1 MRKNTLIKLLAVLVM
16 CLTIG
21 AAFVACSE
29 EPADTSANNDVKVIV
44 SVAVDANN
52 NLVITYNDNTTST
65 VALPKEAEC
74 EHREDRQA
82 WWPLAEHTATANGT
96 YLKVCHDC
104 QDAWIIYDS
113 RHQIV
118 EKEITVPA
126 TCTEAGYVT
135 NKYCEIC
142 GYTENVI
149 EELPALGH
157 DLGELIVIANDDESI
172 CVSGGTHLKEC
183 SRCDYVWSETVEAAE
198 DKGIDGQHTVTVWET
213 VVAPTVDAAGSAAG
227 YCDVCDAYVEVELP
241 ALNTTDYNREITDKV
256 LHCGDEGKYTYTHK
270 ETGLK
275 YDVIRPAHDH
285 GLVGLDGKHHELK
298 SAVVDNPAA
307 SEWYSTA
314 DFPQIKEFVEDSINS
329 CTTPVLAYYVCEHI
343 NDDGV
348 PCGGVVDIYAITGH
362 EFTVELT
369 DKYEAPKCGVDGK
382 KWFKCYACDKEDFET
397 VPALEHNFVYNCDE
411 YTDLTVAADEKSAT
425 YVGYCANGC
434 GATDTKTT
442 TSLTIET
449 VDKTCEK
456 NGVKKYAWVDHNGN
470 EHTDEEIIDGFIG
483 HAVLVGNKVV
493 ALQKANEKDLE
504 NLTQEELDKKV
515 YYYADF
521 VDAEGKPLLFNFVDD
536 QFGAEPTIGYFVC
549 CHTELHDS
557 EPLVKVWVSTDAKYA
572 VNTPDELK

>member
-29 EPADTSANNDVKVIV
+29 EPADTSANDDVKVII

-74 EHREDRQA
+74 EHRDDSQA
-82 WWPLAEHTATANGT
+82 WWPLAEHTATSNGT

-118 EKEITVPA
+118 EKETTFPA
-126 TCTEAGYVT
+126 TCLEAGYVT
-135 NKYCEIC
+135 DKYCEIC

-149 EELPALGH
+149 KELPALGH
-157 DLGELIVIANDDESI
+157 DLGELIVTPNDGESI
-172 CVSGGTHLKEC
+172 CVSGGTHSKEC
-183 SRCDYVWSETVEAAE
+183 SRCDYVWSEVVEPAE

-213 VVAPTVDAAGSAAG
+213 VTAPTADSEGAAEGH
-227 YCDVCDAYVEVELP
+227 CDVCNALVEVKLP
-241 ALNTTDYNREITDKV
+241 ALNTTDYDREITDKV
-256 LHCGDEGKYTYTHK
+256 IHCGDEGKYTYTHK

-285 GLVGLDGKHHELK
+285 GLKDVNGVFQELK
-298 SAVVDNPAA
+298 SAIVDDPAN
-307 SEWYSTA
+307 SIKYSTA

-329 CTTPVLAYYVCEHI
+329 CTNPVLAYYVCEHI
-343 NDDGV
+343 NDDGE

-369 DKYEAPKCGVDGK
+369 DKYEAPKCGVEGK
-382 KWFKCYACDKEDFET
+382 KWYKCYACDEETFET
-397 VPALEHNFVYNCDE
+397 VDALEHEYAYNYDE
-411 YTDLTVAADEKSAT
+411 YTDLTVAADGKSAT
-425 YVGYCANGC
+425 YVGVCKYGC

-442 TSLTIET
+442 KSLTIE
-449 VDKTCEK
+449 VIDKTCDK
-456 NGVKKYAWVDHNGN
+456 NGTKEYTWVTHDDK
-470 EHTDEEIIDGFIG
+470 EFEDSEIVEGMIG
-483 HAVLVGNKVV
+483 HAISVGGVV
-493 ALQKANEKDLE
+493 VPLYRASEKDLE

-521 VDAEGKPLLFNFVDD
+521 VDAEGNPLLFSFVDD
-536 QFGAEPTIGYFVC
+536 EFGASPTIGYFIC
-549 CHTELHDS
+549 CHTDLHDG
-557 EPLVKVWVSTDAKYA
+557 EPRVKVWVSTDAKYA

>member
-52 NLVITYNDNTTST
+52 NLVITYNDNTNST

-82 WWPLAEHTATANGT
+82 WWPLAEHSATANGT

-104 QDAWIIYDS
+104 QDAWIIYDT

-118 EKEITVPA
+118 EKETTFPA
-126 TCTEAGYVT
+126 TCLDAGYVT
-135 NKYCEIC
+135 DKYCEIC
-142 GYTENVI
+142 GHTENVI

-157 DLGELIVIANDDESI
+157 DLGEVIVNANDGESI
-172 CVSGGTHLKEC
+172 CVSGGTHERYC
-183 SRCDYVWSETVEAAE
+183 SRCDYVEVTEVKPAANE
-198 DKGIDGQHTVTVWET
+198 GIDGQHTVTAWET

-256 LHCGDEGKYTYTHK
+256 LNCGDEGKYTYTHK

-285 GLVGLDGKHHELK
+285 GLVGVDGKHHELK
-298 SAVVDNPAA
+298 SAIVDDPAN
-307 SEWYSTA
+307 SIKYSIV

-348 PCGGVVDIYAITGH
+348 ACGGVVDIYAITGH

-369 DKYEAPKCGVDGK
+369 DKYEAPKCGVEGK
-382 KWFKCYACDKEDFET
+382 KWFKCYACDEVKSET
-397 VPALEHNFVYNCDE
+397 VAALEHNFVYNYDE
-411 YTDLTVAADEKSAT
+411 YTDLTVAADGKSAT
-425 YVGYCANGC
+425 YVGVCANGC
-434 GATDTKTT
+434 GTTDTKTT
-442 TSLTIET
+442 TALSIVV

-456 NGVKKYAWVDHNGN
+456 NGTKEYAWTTHDGKEFTDVEVVDGM
-470 EHTDEEIIDGFIG
+470 IG
-483 HAVLVGNKVV
+483 HAILVDGVV
-493 ALQKANEKDLE
+493 VPLYRANENDDLTAE
-504 NLTQEELDKKV
+504 AYKV
-515 YYYADF
+515 YYYGDF
-521 VDAEGKPLLFNFVDD
+521 VDANGNALLFSFIGDE
-536 QFGAEPTIGYFVC
+536 FSEKPTIGYFVC
-549 CHTELHDS
+549 CHEDLHANGATH
-557 EPLVKVWVSTDAKYA
+557 VKVWVSTDAKYA